1 MKALLFAAIAVDV
14 LASLYLALISPIMI
28 YGWNNTSFN
37 GEAALLVVA
46 LLALGIGG
54 PIIGFIWRN
63 KRPQAALLIAGIP
76 ALAVVAGCIWVTLD

>member
-1 MKALLFAAIAVDV
+1 V

-37 GEAALLVVA
+37 GEWALLVVT